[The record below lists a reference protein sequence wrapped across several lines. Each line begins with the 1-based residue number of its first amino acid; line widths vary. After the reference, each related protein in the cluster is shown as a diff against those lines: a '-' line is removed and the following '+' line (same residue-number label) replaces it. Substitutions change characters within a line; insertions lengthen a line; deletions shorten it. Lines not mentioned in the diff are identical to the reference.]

1 MPGDLPVAEFIFW
14 LCLLL
19 PVYAYLGYPLL
30 LTLLSPLFEA
40 RRHTVAIPM
49 NVSIVIAAHNEARH
63 IEHKLRTLLAQ
74 DYEPV
79 SLQIILASDGSTDD
93 TVACAHKV
101 VDPRITVLDLP
112 RQGKAATL
120 NAGVALS
127 TGDILVFT
135 DADNQWSRDTLGHLL
150 APLSDPQVGACAG
163 HMVIPVTG
171 GGLSIGDSL
180 YRHYEGWLRRV
191 ENRTGCMVSAD
202 GALLALRREL
212 FQDVP
217 AEVNDDFFISTCAP
231 VAFKRIVYVPE
242 AQVIDHGVDEADK
255 QFRRRQR
262 VTVGGLQSLA
272 QRSELL
278 NPLKHG
284 LYSIALIS
292 HKLIRRLAPILLVPL
307 FLSNFWLWEDHGFYR
322 LSLIAQLFGYTVA
335 IAGLLDS
342 QHRLPKPFRLAA
354 FLLVTLVGMSI
365 GLWQFLRGQRYAQW
379 NPEQNR

>member
-1 MPGDLPVAEFIFW
+1 MAEFIFW

-19 PVYAYLGYPLL
+19 PVYAWLGYPLL
-30 LTLLSPLFEA
+30 LTLIAPLFRA
-40 RRHTVAIPM
+40 RRHAPAPPM
-49 NVSIVIAAHNEARH
+49 NVSIIIAAHNEARH
-63 IEHKLRTLLAQ
+63 IEEKLRTLLAQ
-74 DYEPV
+74 DYQAR

-101 VDPRITVLDLP
+101 IDPRISVLDLP

-127 TGDILVFT
+127 TGEILVFT
-135 DADNQWSRDTLGHLL
+135 DADNQWSTDTLGQLL
-150 APLSDPQVGACAG
+150 APLADPQVGACAG
-163 HMVIPVTG
+163 HMLIPVPG
-171 GGLSIGDSL
+171 KGLSLGDSL
-180 YRHYEGWLRRV
+180 YRHYEGWLRKM

-212 FQDVP
+212 FQQVP

-231 VAFKRIVYVPE
+231 VAFKRIVYVPQ
-242 AQVIDHGVDEADK
+242 AQVSDLGVDEIAK
-255 QFRRRQR
+255 QWRRRQR

-272 QRSELL
+272 QRRELL
-278 NPLKHG
+278 NPWRYG
-284 LYSIALIS
+284 LYAIALIS

-307 FLSNFWLWEDHGFYR
+307 LLSNVWLWNVHGFYR
-322 LSLIAQLFGYTVA
+322 LSLIAQLLGYAMA
-335 IAGLLDS
+335 IAGLLDV

-354 FLLVTLVGMSI
+354 FVLVTLAGMSI

>member
-1 MPGDLPVAEFIFW
+1 VAEFIFW
-14 LCLLL
+14 SCLLL

-30 LTLLSPLFEA
+30 LTLLAPMFA
-40 RRHTVAIPM
+40 VRRHAAPEPM
-49 NVSIVIAAHNEARH
+49 NVSVVIAAHNEARH

-74 DYEPV
+74 DYQPA

-93 TVACAHKV
+93 TVACARKV
-101 VDPRITVLDLP
+101 MDSRITVLDLP

-135 DADNQWSRDTLGHLL
+135 DADNQWSHNTLGHLL
-150 APLSDPQVGACAG
+150 APLCDPQVGACAG

-171 GGLSIGDSL
+171 KGLSIGDSL

-212 FQDVP
+212 FQNVP

-272 QRSELL
+272 QRRELL
-278 NPLKHG
+278 NPFRHG

-292 HKLIRRLAPILLVPL
+292 HKLIRRLAPILLLPL
-307 FLSNFWLWEDHGFYR
+307 LLSNFWLWEEHGFYR
-322 LSLIAQLFGYTVA
+322 LSLIAQVFGYA
-335 IAGLLDS
+335 IAVAGLLDS

-354 FLLVTLVGMSI
+354 FLLVTLAGMSI

>member
-1 MPGDLPVAEFIFW
+1 MAEFTFW

-30 LTLLSPLFEA
+30 LTVLAPLFPA
-40 RRHTVAIPM
+40 WRHTPAPALNI
-49 NVSIVIAAHNEARH
+49 SIVIAAHNEARH

-74 DYEPV
+74 DYQPAT
-79 SLQIILASDGSTDD
+79 LQIILASDGSTDD

-101 VDPRITVLDLP
+101 VDSRISVLDLP

-120 NAGVALS
+120 NAGVALA

-135 DADNQWSRDTLGHLL
+135 DADNQWSRETLGYLL
-150 APLSDPQVGACAG
+150 APLNDPNVGACAG

-171 GGLSIGDSL
+171 GGLSVGDSL

-212 FQDVP
+212 FQSVP
-217 AEVNDDFFISTCAP
+217 AEVNDDFFLSTCAP

-242 AQVIDHGVDEADK
+242 AQVIDHGVDDADK

-284 LYSIALIS
+284 LYSLALIS
-292 HKLIRRLAPILLVPL
+292 HKLIRRLAPILLLPL
-307 FLSNFWLWEDHGFYR
+307 LLSNFWLWDDHGFYR
-322 LSLIAQLFGYTVA
+322 LALIGQLFGYAVA
-335 IAGLLDS
+335 LAGLLDS

-354 FLLVTLVGMSI
+354 FLLVTLAGMSL
-365 GLWQFLRGQRYAQW
+365 GLWQFLRGHRYAQW

>member
-1 MPGDLPVAEFIFW
+1 MAEFIFW

-40 RRHTVAIPM
+40 RRLTVPLPM

-74 DYEPV
+74 DYEPA

-135 DADNQWSRDTLGHLL
+135 DADNQWSRETLGHLL

-171 GGLSIGDSL
+171 GGLSVGDSL

-292 HKLIRRLAPILLVPL
+292 HKLIRRLAPILLLPL

-354 FLLVTLVGMSI
+354 YLLVTLVGMSI

>member
-1 MPGDLPVAEFIFW
+1 MAEFIFW
-14 LCLLL
+14 MCLLL

-30 LTLLSPLFEA
+30 LTVLAPLFPA
-40 RRHTVAIPM
+40 WRHSPAEPLNI
-49 NVSIVIAAHNEARH
+49 SIVIAAHNEARH

-74 DYEPV
+74 DYQPAT
-79 SLQIILASDGSTDD
+79 LQIILASDGSTDD

-101 VDPRITVLDLP
+101 VDSRITVLDLP

-120 NAGVALS
+120 NAGVALA

-135 DADNQWSRDTLGHLL
+135 DADNQWSRETLGYLL
-150 APLSDPQVGACAG
+150 APLSDANVGACAG

-171 GGLSIGDSL
+171 GGLSVGDSL

-212 FQDVP
+212 FQSVP
-217 AEVNDDFFISTCAP
+217 AEVNDDFFLSTCAP

-284 LYSIALIS
+284 LYSLALIS
-292 HKLIRRLAPILLVPL
+292 HKLIRRLAPILLLPL
-307 FLSNFWLWEDHGFYR
+307 LLSNFWLWDDHGFYR
-322 LSLIAQLFGYTVA
+322 LALIAQLFGYA
-335 IAGLLDS
+335 IALAGLLDS

-354 FLLVTLVGMSI
+354 FLLVTLAGMSL
-365 GLWQFLRGQRYAQW
+365 GLWQFLRGHRYAQW

>member
-1 MPGDLPVAEFIFW
+1 MAEFIFW
-14 LCLLL
+14 MCLLL

-30 LTLLSPLFEA
+30 LTVLAPLFPA
-40 RRHTVAIPM
+40 WRHSPAPPLNI
-49 NVSIVIAAHNEARH
+49 SIVIAAHNEARH

-74 DYEPV
+74 DYQPAT
-79 SLQIILASDGSTDD
+79 LQIILASDGSTDD
-93 TVACAHKV
+93 TVARAHKV
-101 VDPRITVLDLP
+101 VDSRITVLDLP

-120 NAGVALS
+120 NAGVALA

-135 DADNQWSRDTLGHLL
+135 DADNQWSRETLGYLI
-150 APLSDPQVGACAG
+150 APLSDPNVGACAG

-171 GGLSIGDSL
+171 GGLSVGDSL

-212 FQDVP
+212 FQSVP
-217 AEVNDDFFISTCAP
+217 AEVNDDFFLSTCAP

-284 LYSIALIS
+284 LYSLALIS
-292 HKLIRRLAPILLVPL
+292 HKLIRRLAPILLLPL
-307 FLSNFWLWEDHGFYR
+307 LLSNFWLWDDHGFYR
-322 LSLIAQLFGYTVA
+322 LALIAQLFGYA
-335 IAGLLDS
+335 IALAGLLDS

-354 FLLVTLVGMSI
+354 FLLVTLAGMSL
-365 GLWQFLRGQRYAQW
+365 GLWQFLRGHRYAQW

>member
-1 MPGDLPVAEFIFW
+1 VAEFIFW
-14 LCLLL
+14 MCLLL

-30 LTLLSPLFEA
+30 LTVLAPLFPA
-40 RRHTVAIPM
+40 WRHSPAPPLNI
-49 NVSIVIAAHNEARH
+49 SIVIAAHNEARH

-74 DYEPV
+74 DYQPAT
-79 SLQIILASDGSTDD
+79 LQIILASDGSTDD
-93 TVACAHKV
+93 TVARAHKV
-101 VDPRITVLDLP
+101 VDSRITVLDLL

-120 NAGVALS
+120 NAGVALA

-135 DADNQWSRDTLGHLL
+135 DADNQWSRETLGYLL
-150 APLSDPQVGACAG
+150 APLSDPNVGACAG

-171 GGLSIGDSL
+171 GGLSVGDSL

-212 FQDVP
+212 FQSVP
-217 AEVNDDFFISTCAP
+217 AEVNDDFFLSTCAP

-242 AQVIDHGVDEADK
+242 AQVIDHGVDDADK

-284 LYSIALIS
+284 LYSLALIS
-292 HKLIRRLAPILLVPL
+292 HKLIRRLAPILLLPL
-307 FLSNFWLWEDHGFYR
+307 LLSNFWLWDDHGFYR
-322 LSLIAQLFGYTVA
+322 LALIAQLFGYA
-335 IAGLLDS
+335 IALAGLLDS

-354 FLLVTLVGMSI
+354 FLLVTLAGMSL
-365 GLWQFLRGQRYAQW
+365 GLWQFLRGHRYAQW

>member
-1 MPGDLPVAEFIFW
+1 MAEFIFW
-14 LCLLL
+14 MCLLL
-19 PVYAYLGYPLL
+19 PVYAYLGYPML
-30 LTLLSPLFEA
+30 LTLLSPLFAA
-40 RRHTVAIPM
+40 RRHTVPLPM

-74 DYEPV
+74 DYEPA

-135 DADNQWSRDTLGHLL
+135 DADNQWSRETLGHLL

-171 GGLSIGDSL
+171 GGLSVGDSL

-231 VAFKRIVYVPE
+231 VAFRRIVYVPE

-292 HKLIRRLAPILLVPL
+292 HKLIRRLAPILLLPL

-354 FLLVTLVGMSI
+354 YLLVTLVGMSI

>member
-1 MPGDLPVAEFIFW
+1 MAEFIFW

-40 RRHTVAIPM
+40 RRHTVPLPM

-74 DYEPV
+74 DYEPA

-135 DADNQWSRDTLGHLL
+135 DADNQWSRETLGHLL

-171 GGLSIGDSL
+171 GGLSVGDSL

-292 HKLIRRLAPILLVPL
+292 HKLIRRLAPILLLPL

-354 FLLVTLVGMSI
+354 YLLVTLVGMSI

>member
-1 MPGDLPVAEFIFW
+1 MAEFFFW
-14 LCLLL
+14 TCLLL
-19 PVYAYLGYPLL
+19 PAYAYVGYPLL
-30 LTLLSPLFEA
+30 LSVLAPLFPA
-40 RRHTVAIPM
+40 RRITPAAPM

-74 DYEPV
+74 DYQPS

-93 TVACAHKV
+93 TVACAHRV

-120 NAGVALS
+120 NTGAALS

-150 APLSDPQVGACAG
+150 APLADPEVGACAG

-171 GGLSIGDSL
+171 GGLSVGDSL
-180 YRHYEGWLRRV
+180 YRHYEGWLRKV

-212 FQDVP
+212 FQNIP

-231 VAFKRIVYVPE
+231 VAHKQIVYVPE

-278 NPLKHG
+278 NPMKHG

-292 HKLIRRLAPILLVPL
+292 HKLIRRLAPILLLPL
-307 FLSNFWLWEDHGFYR
+307 LLSNFWLWQEHGFYR

-335 IAGLLDS
+335 IAGLMDS
-342 QHRLPKPFRLAA
+342 RHRLPKPFRLAA
-354 FLLVTLVGMSI
+354 FLLVTLAGMSI

>member
-1 MPGDLPVAEFIFW
+1 MAEFIFW
-14 LCLLL
+14 SCLLL

-30 LTLLSPLFEA
+30 LTLLAPFFPA
-40 RRHTVAIPM
+40 RRHGPAAPM
-49 NVSIVIAAHNEARH
+49 DVSIVIAAHNEARH
-63 IEHKLRTLLAQ
+63 IEEKLRTVLAQ
-74 DYEPV
+74 DYQAR

-93 TVACAHKV
+93 TVACAQKV
-101 VDPRITVLDLP
+101 IDPRITVLDLP

-120 NAGVALS
+120 NAGAALS

-135 DADNQWSRDTLGHLL
+135 DADNQWSTDTLGHLL
-150 APLSDPQVGACAG
+150 APLADPKVGACAG
-163 HMVIPVTG
+163 HMLIPVTG
-171 GGLSIGDSL
+171 KGLSIGDSL
-180 YRHYEGWLRRV
+180 YRHYEGWLRKV

-231 VAFKRIVYVPE
+231 VAFKRIIYVPQ
-242 AQVIDHGVDEADK
+242 ARVIDTGVDEADK

-272 QRSELL
+272 QRRELL

-284 LYSIALIS
+284 LYAIALIS
-292 HKLIRRLAPILLVPL
+292 HKLIRRLAPILLLPL
-307 FLSNFWLWEDHGFYR
+307 LLSNLWLWDDHGFYR
-322 LSLIAQLFGYTVA
+322 LSLVAQLLGYTVA

-354 FLLVTLVGMSI
+354 FLLVTLAGMSI

>member
-1 MPGDLPVAEFIFW
+1 MAEFIFW
-14 LCLLL
+14 MCLLL

-30 LTLLSPLFEA
+30 LTVLAPLFPA
-40 RRHTVAIPM
+40 WRHSPAPPLNI
-49 NVSIVIAAHNEARH
+49 SIVIAAHNEARH

-74 DYEPV
+74 DYQPAT
-79 SLQIILASDGSTDD
+79 LQIILASDGSTDD
-93 TVACAHKV
+93 TVARAHKV
-101 VDPRITVLDLP
+101 VDSRITVLDLP

-120 NAGVALS
+120 NAGVALA

-135 DADNQWSRDTLGHLL
+135 DADNQWSRETLGYLL
-150 APLSDPQVGACAG
+150 APLSDPNVGACAG

-171 GGLSIGDSL
+171 GGLSVGDSL

-212 FQDVP
+212 FQRVP
-217 AEVNDDFFISTCAP
+217 AEVNDDFFLSTCAP

-284 LYSIALIS
+284 LYSLALIS
-292 HKLIRRLAPILLVPL
+292 HKLIRRLAPILLLPL
-307 FLSNFWLWEDHGFYR
+307 LLSNFWLWDDHGFYR
-322 LSLIAQLFGYTVA
+322 LALIAQLFGYA
-335 IAGLLDS
+335 IALAGLLDS

-354 FLLVTLVGMSI
+354 FLLVTLAGMSL
-365 GLWQFLRGQRYAQW
+365 GLWQFLRGHRYAQW

>member
-1 MPGDLPVAEFIFW
+1 MAEFIFW

-30 LTLLSPLFEA
+30 LTVLAPLFPA
-40 RRHTVAIPM
+40 WRHSPAPALNI
-49 NVSIVIAAHNEARH
+49 SIVIAAHNEARH

-74 DYEPV
+74 DYQPAT
-79 SLQIILASDGSTDD
+79 LQIILASDGSTDD

-101 VDPRITVLDLP
+101 VDARITVLDLP

-120 NAGVALS
+120 NAGVALA

-135 DADNQWSRDTLGHLL
+135 DADNQWSRETLGYLL
-150 APLSDPQVGACAG
+150 APLSDPSVGACAG

-171 GGLSIGDSL
+171 GGLSVGDSL

-212 FQDVP
+212 FQSVP
-217 AEVNDDFFISTCAP
+217 AEVNDDFFLSTCAP

-284 LYSIALIS
+284 LYSLALIS
-292 HKLIRRLAPILLVPL
+292 HKLIRRLAPILLLPL
-307 FLSNFWLWEDHGFYR
+307 LLSNFWLWDDHGFYR
-322 LSLIAQLFGYTVA
+322 LALIAQLFGYA
-335 IAGLLDS
+335 IALAGLLDS

-354 FLLVTLVGMSI
+354 FLLVTLAGMSL
-365 GLWQFLRGQRYAQW
+365 GLWQFLRGHRYAQW